1 MGAVS
6 VEELNLAIAAAR
18 EGRRDEARARLMRVV
33 ASDGRNERAWL
44 WLSGMLDDPSD
55 VRICLENVLAL
66 NPTNARARQGL
77 EWIHARL
84 GLPQPMIL
92 SASQGA
98 LEREID
104 PAALSPA
111 RLRAYT
117 AVTAPAV
124 PARTVA
130 LHAAAAAPVYAAAP
144 PLVTPPKASAHVA
157 APVTAPRPVA
167 PEVASIDAV
176 MPESLCP
183 YCAAPAAL
191 SQRSCTQ
198 CGNSLMTRVTHA
210 EHASLPLAALALLW
224 YGGAI
229 VTLLLALA
237 FPSLGLLLYQ
247 QARFGGAQPD
257 AAFPLGMLVPAALL
271 LLLAGIGLSV
281 ARLVRQRLRTAFY
294 LAAGLSVAGLIGALL
309 VGARAAAAP
318 AIFALLAGG
327 LATPADWVPLLIT
340 ATGVVAVGAI
350 VLHVLALGLAALSYP
365 VVVGKL
371 ERFQHRLL
379 PTDHMTHY
387 NNGVAL
393 KDRGMWHAASLEWE
407 WAVKKAP
414 SELIYLRALGLAY
427 ARLNRFD
434 RARDLLDRALRLA
447 PDHPQLAEDR
457 RLVEQLVREARR

>member
-1 MGAVS
+1 MNA
-6 VEELNLAIAAAR
+6 EELNLAIVAAR
-18 EGRRDEARARLMRVV
+18 EGRRDEARARLFRVV
-33 ASDGRNERAWL
+33 ESDGRNERAWL

-84 GLPQPMIL
+84 GLPQVVIPP
-92 SASQGA
+92 APNGA

-111 RLRAYT
+111 RLRAYA
-117 AVTAPAV
+117 AVIAPAA

-130 LHAAAAAPVYAAAP
+130 AHAVATAPVYAAAP
-144 PLVTPPKASAHVA
+144 PVVTL
-157 APVTAPRPVA
+157 PVTAARLAPPVVVSRPIV
-167 PEVASIDAV
+167 PEIDPINTAR
-176 MPESLCP
+176 PESLCP

-198 CGNSLMTRVTHA
+198 CGNSLMNRVVRA
-210 EHASLPLAALALLW
+210 EQASLPLEALAMLW

-229 VTLLLALA
+229 ATLLLALA
-237 FPSLGLLLYQ
+237 FPALGLLLYQ

-257 AAFPLGMLVPAALL
+257 VAFPIGMLVPAALL
-271 LLLAGIGLSV
+271 LLLGGIGVSV
-281 ARLVRQRLRTAFY
+281 ARLVRQRLRTALY
-294 LAAGLSVAGLIGALL
+294 LAAGLSGVGLIGALL
-309 VGARAAAAP
+309 LGARASEAP
-318 AIFALLAGG
+318 ALVALFAGG
-327 LATPADWVPLLIT
+327 LATPADWAPLLTT
-340 ATGVVAVGAI
+340 ATGAIAVGAI
-350 VLHVLALGLAALSYP
+350 VLHLLALALAALSYP

-371 ERFQHRLL
+371 ERFQHRLM
-379 PTDHMTHY
+379 PADHMTHY

-434 RARDLLDRALRLA
+434 QARDLLDRASRLA
-447 PDHPQLAEDR
+447 PDHPHLAEDR
-457 RLVEQLVREARR
+457 RLVEQLAREARR

>member
-18 EGRRDEARARLMRVV
+18 DGRRDEARARLMRVV

-84 GLPQPMIL
+84 GLPQPVIL
-92 SASQGA
+92 PASHGA

-117 AVTAPAV
+117 AVTVPAA

-130 LHAAAAAPVYAAAP
+130 SHAVAAAPAKPAAP
-144 PLVTPPKASAHVA
+144 PVTMMPATAAPPAPPVA
-157 APVTAPRPVA
+157 ASRPAMTEAP
-167 PEVASIDAV
+167 SIDATR
-176 MPESLCP
+176 PESLCP

-198 CGNSLMTRVTHA
+198 CGNSLMTRVIRA
-210 EHASLPLAALALLW
+210 EEASLSLAALALLW
-224 YGGAI
+224 SGGATI
-229 VTLLLALA
+229 TLLLALA
-237 FPSLGLLLYQ
+237 FPALGLLLYQ

-257 AAFPLGMLVPAALL
+257 AAFPLGMLAPAALL
-271 LLLAGIGLSV
+271 LLLGGIGLSV
-281 ARLVRQRLRTAFY
+281 ARLVRQRFRTAFY
-294 LAAGLSVAGLIGALL
+294 LAAGLSIAGLVGALL
-309 VGARAAAAP
+309 VGARVSAAP

-327 LATPADWVPLLIT
+327 LATPADWAPLLIA
-340 ATGVVAVGAI
+340 ATGAVAVGAI

-371 ERFQHRLL
+371 ERFQHRLM

-434 RARDLLDRALRLA
+434 QARDLLDRALRLA